1 MRTDWERLRETK
13 IRPEIHKIMEKPG
26 ISEKDLCD
34 LKMMLS
40 VMEKSW
46 TTQMFEEE
54 NEGESYANRSSY
66 ARRGGNRGYYDGPSY
81 GGNSYA
87 NNSYYD
93 GGYSGHDE
101 KEAFRTQLHEMMR
114 NSQNPETRHVIQEAI
129 DKIR

>member
-54 NEGESYANRSSY
+54 NEGRESYANRSSY
-66 ARRGGNRGYYDGPSY
+66 ARGGRSRGYYDGPSY
-81 GGNSYA
+81 G

-93 GGYSGHDE
+93 SGYSGRDE
-101 KEAFRTQLHEMMR
+101 KEMFRSQLQEMMR
-114 NSQNPETRHVIQEAI
+114 NSQNPETRHVIQEAM